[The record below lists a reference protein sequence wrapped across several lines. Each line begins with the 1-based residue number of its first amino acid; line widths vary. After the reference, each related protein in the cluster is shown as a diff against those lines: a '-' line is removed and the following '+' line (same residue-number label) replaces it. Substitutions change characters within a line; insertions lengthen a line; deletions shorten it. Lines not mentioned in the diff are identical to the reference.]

1 MPEQYVPVANARGS
15 AAQRKSALVGECR
28 RTGQVRLAI
37 GSQLCKLPHEYTG
50 ANPMN
55 IYRCL
60 LVFFVG
66 VLTAQAQSNLYGGL
80 RWRSIGPPRGGR
92 TVAIAGIPSQPN
104 VFYCAATNG
113 GVWKTTDFGRVWD

>member
-1 MPEQYVPVANARGS
+1 MPVTATERPPRNGPMSRHWRLSKRVGGRACAEARHRVRARDGRWCFI
-15 AAQRKSALVGECR
+15 AIAEGYHVDAGCVR
-28 RTGQVRLAI
+28 REWSGARRPRADREVRPTMLH
-37 GSQLCKLPHEYTG
+37 GYTG

-80 RWRSIGPPRGGR
+80 R
-92 TVAIAGIPSQPN
+92 
-104 VFYCAATNG
+104 
-113 GVWKTTDFGRVWD
+113 